1 MEGKT
6 RKITTLS
13 SRSSPTPVPIL
24 HHHHVSKR
32 GEQLQD
38 SSFNEQQQQFVSKR
52 RPPPPPP
59 SIEEDD
65 DKPYVEQRQ
74 LKYTVKAEPVIFPS
88 ESSSLSRQH
97 SSVLHTTNHVQRKQ
111 DAITTEIR
119 TFDKEEVNENSN
131 NNNNNSYQPHQ
142 YPVDI
147 VVRPHNPNRHSKTT
161 ASLPATSVI
170 KHQRY
175 SDLYGQTTTLTM
187 NSDKTPHSYH
197 LTPPLLNNSVTN
209 SSVRRSNDD
218 SRTYSFH
225 EDSNYYVPLNRKYTM
240 QAAKSHGDLS
250 CHNQHPNNG
259 ITSRNHSS
267 NNESIMQQRYR
278 SESPPPVLTNMNNSL
293 LTKTLNSNTT
303 TEHNIQDSNIS
314 NNNTSKLKND
324 EKNSSKIPLW
334 KRLKK
339 IIVPKRKERYRPVQQ
354 YQQQKSSSEQQIIEQ
369 IGANFHL
376 QSDVVYLDQSR
387 NNDQKQ
393 TATKEKSLTD
403 KEKAGVISKEATSST
418 SEIQS
423 FPQQRR
429 TDVIK
434 NVKAS
439 KEIKETAAS
448 EKSSRKLKGKTVTDG
463 ICTTTSKSPFQYPI
477 KVNEIRSWIKQ
488 FPEQRIREEYE
499 KLPTEILYP
508 RTVALKPEN
517 KLKNRFTAIEA
528 YDHSRV
534 ILKPVGND
542 SSSDYINACYIDGY
556 KTQKMYIAAQGP
568 TEHTMYDF
576 LRMIWQLRIEYV
588 IMATRLFEEGK
599 NKCAQY
605 WPDDGEKKVNDLRIK
620 LESEDKYADYVIR
633 RLSIY
638 MQHDPSNIVTFK
650 QYHFVSWPDHG
661 VLSLTTV
668 ILDFRQRFRE
678 DYSEKPID
686 PILVHCS
693 AGIGRTGTFIGLDS
707 LLEMSLE
714 QDTIDV
720 LEFTY
725 LMRQKRVY
733 MIQTV
738 DQYVF
743 LYRALIEGIWTSDT
757 NIPIDFFKKKF
768 KIDTKAQ
775 YRLLEQFQSTIELN
789 YQSALDPINI
799 SKNRLDTILACDSG
813 RPYLMTQIDKCT
825 DYINAVYVNA
835 YRQAPVYIVTQ
846 YPLPTTVVDF
856 WRLIYD
862 HNINIIMLL
871 EMIPRDT
878 NERSKPIRHF
888 QVKDNTCL
896 LPVVKR
902 FLKEMKSRT
911 DNVLLQ
917 CLNGL
922 TWCGFFVALCNA
934 IDKMQTEK
942 YVDIFKVVRLIRAN
956 RPEFIDQGQYEVL
969 FTSLHEYNQQYL
981 HHLQPS

>member
-1 MEGKT
+1 MANGASSLE
-6 RKITTLS
+6 LS
-13 SRSSPTPVPIL
+13 AG
-24 HHHHVSKR
+24 H
-32 GEQLQD
+32 D
-38 SSFNEQQQQFVSKR
+38 SSA

-369 IGANFHL
+369 IG
-376 QSDVVYLDQSR
+376 
-387 NNDQKQ
+387 
-393 TATKEKSLTD
+393 
-403 KEKAGVISKEATSST
+403 
-418 SEIQS
+418 
-423 FPQQRR
+423 
-429 TDVIK
+429 
-434 NVKAS
+434 
-439 KEIKETAAS
+439 
-448 EKSSRKLKGKTVTDG
+448 GKTVTDG

-878 NERSKPIRHF
+878 
-888 QVKDNTCL
+888 V
-896 LPVVKR
+896 
-902 FLKEMKSRT
+902 
-911 DNVLLQ
+911 
-917 CLNGL
+917 
-922 TWCGFFVALCNA
+922 
-934 IDKMQTEK
+934 
-942 YVDIFKVVRLIRAN
+942 
-956 RPEFIDQGQYEVL
+956 
-969 FTSLHEYNQQYL
+969 
-981 HHLQPS
+981 